1 MSLYELPENL
11 IKAIVDEGMKTARKE
26 SLSLPTEAARTRA
39 KAIIRKR
46 IMESRGLRAFPEDAQ
61 MAARMF
67 LEVGPLLAEYEAIS
81 KAVKKHPML
90 RNAAPEILD
99 QSEANA
105 LAAAEFPF
113 ATSRAKDFL
122 GILLLRMELSENPPM
137 KLPKD

>member
-11 IKAIVDEGMKTARKE
+11 IKAIVDEGMKTAWKE

-46 IMESRGLRAFPEDAQ
+46 IMESRELKAFPEDAQ

-67 LEVGPLLAEYEAIS
+67 LEIGPLLAEHEAIS

-99 QSEANA
+99 ESEAKA

-113 ATSRAKDFL
+113 ATNRAKGFL
-122 GILLLRMELSENPPM
+122 GILLWRMKGTVNPPM

>member
-11 IKAIVDEGMKTARKE
+11 IKAIVDEGMKTAWKE

-46 IMESRGLRAFPEDAQ
+46 IMESRELKAFPEDAQ

-67 LEVGPLLAEYEAIS
+67 LEVGPLLAEHEAIS
-81 KAVKKHPML
+81 KAVQKHPML

-99 QSEANA
+99 RSEAKA
-105 LAAAEFPF
+105 LAAEFPF
-113 ATSRAKDFL
+113 ATNRARRFL
-122 GILLLRMELSENPPM
+122 GILLMKMELSENPPM

>member
-1 MSLYELPENL
+1 
-11 IKAIVDEGMKTARKE
+11 
-26 SLSLPTEAARTRA
+26 
-39 KAIIRKR
+39 
-46 IMESRGLRAFPEDAQ
+46 

-67 LEVGPLLAEYEAIS
+67 LEVGPLLAEHEAIS

-99 QSEANA
+99 RSEAKA

-113 ATSRAKDFL
+113 ATNRAKDFL
-122 GILLLRMELSENPPM
+122 GILLWRMKGTVNPPM

>member
-11 IKAIVDEGMKTARKE
+11 IKAIVDEGMKTAWKE

-67 LEVGPLLAEYEAIS
+67 LEV
-81 KAVKKHPML
+81 
-90 RNAAPEILD
+90 
-99 QSEANA
+99 
-105 LAAAEFPF
+105 
-113 ATSRAKDFL
+113 
-122 GILLLRMELSENPPM
+122 
-137 KLPKD
+137 